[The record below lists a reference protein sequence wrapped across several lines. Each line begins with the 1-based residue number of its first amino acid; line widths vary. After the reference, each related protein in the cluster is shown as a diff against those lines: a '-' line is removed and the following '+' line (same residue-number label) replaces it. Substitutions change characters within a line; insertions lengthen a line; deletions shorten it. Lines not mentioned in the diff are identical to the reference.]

1 MGNGKLI
8 VFEGVDFC
16 GKTTQLDFA
25 EAFLKEKGQ
34 EVVRF
39 REPGGTKT
47 GERIRELLLDK
58 AQVEMRPM
66 TEVLL
71 FFASRVQLIE
81 EKVLP
86 AIEAGKTVLLDRYYY
101 SSAAYQGPFL
111 GTQQDG
117 HFRPGWVLYIAERQL
132 RLPRPDLVIYL
143 DGDPKKL
150 APRKSGERDRFE
162 ERGIEFQEAVR
173 NAYLAM
179 VDDIDGF
186 RIVSA
191 EQPIE
196 KVRQQIEEIL
206 GGMEECQTST
216 V

>member
-25 EAFLKEKGQ
+25 EAFLKEKGL

-39 REPGGTKT
+39 REPGGTRT

-58 AQVEMRPM
+58 GQVEMRPK

-81 EKVLP
+81 EKVMP
-86 AIEAGKTVLLDRYYY
+86 AIRAGMTVLLDRYYY
-101 SSAAYQGPFL
+101 SSMAYQGPFL
-111 GTQQDG
+111 NDIPGEY
-117 HFRPGWVLYIAERQL
+117 FFKPGWVRSLAENWL
-132 RLPRPDLVIYL
+132 RLQKPDLVIYL
-143 DGDPKKL
+143 DGRPEKL
-150 APRKSGERDRFE
+150 APRKTGEKDRFE
-162 ERGIEFQEAVR
+162 ERGIEFQEKVR
-173 NAYLAM
+173 AAYLAM
-179 VDDIDGF
+179 ADEIGAF

-196 KVRQQIEEIL
+196 EVRREIELIL
-206 GGMEECQTST
+206 GGIGG
-216 V
+216 